1 MLKTSFLFPVK
12 KQTALALYSK
22 LDVLS
27 NRAQQRAFTNNHE
40 RLTTQTKEERV
51 VAMAHI
57 QRIRGSGVA
66 STNTLLA
73 QESGPRR
80 NGLFL
85 QRAVV
90 GSAETLLADRADE
103 EDRRQVS

>member
-12 KQTALALYSK
+12 KQTTLALYSK

-51 VAMAHI
+51 DAMSNLL
-57 QRIRGSGVA
+57 RSRGSVMP
-66 STNTLLA
+66 SSNT
-73 QESGPRR
+73 
-80 NGLFL
+80 F
-85 QRAVV
+85 
-90 GSAETLLADRADE
+90 
-103 EDRRQVS
+103 